1 MANSN
6 NLEQSVQSLPLQSY
20 YNSENFND
28 ELKAIWQK
36 EWIYTCHEKSIK
48 DPLDFI
54 TLKISNYNI
63 VILRDKNNQIVAY
76 LNTCR
81 LRGSILCEEESG

>member
-36 EWIYTCHEKSIK
+36 EWT
-48 DPLDFI
+48 
-54 TLKISNYNI
+54 
-63 VILRDKNNQIVAY
+63 
-76 LNTCR
+76 
-81 LRGSILCEEESG
+81 